1 MKRVYLIRH
10 GETFDNRN
18 RIIQGQDNSDL
29 TDEGKNSILDR
40 AKKIKDVKFD
50 KVFCSPLGRTINS
63 LEIIKKE
70 VNLPEQITY
79 VKEIMELDFGVY
91 TKRCI
96 DDIKDIIADHK
107 KNRLKPYPD
116 GESGDMLIKRVLWFV
131 DNYILS
137 GKETNFLVITHFGVI
152 ETILRH
158 YFKLTYDEV
167 RANSNK
173 IACICFDRKEVEYS
187 WIK

>member
-1 MKRVYLIRH
+1 MKMVYLIRH

-18 RIIQGQDNSDL
+18 RIIQGQDNSAL
-29 TDEGKNSILDR
+29 TDEGKISILDR
-40 AKKIKDVKFD
+40 AKKIKDIEFD
-50 KVFCSPLGRTINS
+50 KVFCSPLGRTVES
-63 LEIIKKE
+63 LKIIQKE
-70 VNLPEQITY
+70 LNLLEEITY

-96 DDIKDIIADHK
+96 DDIKDIISDHK
-107 KNRLKPYPD
+107 KNILKPYPE
-116 GESGDMLIKRVLWFV
+116 GESGDMLMRRVLGFV

-137 GKETNFLVITHFGVI
+137 GKGSNFLVITHFGVI

-158 YFKLTYDEV
+158 YFKLAYDEV

-173 IACICFDRKEVEYS
+173 IACICFDRKEVEFS
-187 WIK
+187 WIQ